1 MTSLAGVSRVALPAA
16 PIGGRQLAGL
26 SLALASGACGLAWQ
40 FIWTQQLS
48 NSLGHEIVAVLAVL
62 GAFFGGLAIGAWALR
77 RVIERSARPALWYG
91 GLELLI
97 AGWGLGLSLLLPAL
111 TPGLGQLIGAE
122 PSAWRHWGLA
132 FFLPLLLLLP
142 VTAAMGATLPALE
155 RCWRGAGSSLLSAL
169 YSANTLGAVLGTLG
183 VVFVAIPQLG
193 LQATA
198 LACAALNLV
207 CGLSAL
213 ALNPGQRSAVA
224 QAAAVTPAP
233 ARGAGAAEIGRRHLL
248 LLLAGSGLLGIG
260 YEVLAVRVLS
270 QVTENTVYSY
280 ALLLAV
286 YLLGTAAGAAWHQR
300 AQGRLDAGQA
310 GLARLLGWLVLTTL
324 AGGLSLWA
332 ADRIVILPARWFGP
346 GAASALAGEALA
358 AAVAMGPPTWVMGIV
373 FAQLCHLARANQM
386 TLGGA
391 LAVNTA
397 AAALAPWLVGVGLIP
412 ALGARAALL
421 LIAAGYLALMPGLW
435 RRGSGFW
442 LPLVLLALMAALTP
456 PLRFVD
462 LPPGGRVLSYRDG
475 VMAAV
480 SVVEDGRGV
489 ARLHINNR
497 VQEGSSASGAI
508 EMRLALLPL
517 QLHPKPRQALF
528 LGLGTGYTVQV
539 AARDPG
545 LRVDGVE
552 LLPEVIEAAPLFV
565 RTPNDQLA
573 GQPGLERVHAVAA
586 DARRYVLAAPQ
597 RYDVVIADL
606 FHPARSGAGALYTRE
621 HFAAVRDRL
630 APGGLFCQWLALH
643 QMDVE
648 TLRSIV
654 AAYLAVFPEGKA
666 VLASNSLDTPVLG
679 LVARPGMPRF
689 ELDALR
695 ARLHPPQPELRQLLS
710 SAGLDDEFGLLGSA
724 LAGSVTLQRFAQGAA
739 VNSDDRP
746 VVTHR
751 APWATYAPASQ
762 PRQRLHELISSWRV
776 EPGEWLQPA
785 DPIFE
790 QRLQRY
796 WDVRRR
802 YLELGLATVPDPDP
816 VMMLDRL
823 QQPLLGL
830 LRDSP
835 EFRPAADPLRALAA
849 AVRPRD
855 PGRADDLLRQLER
868 LQPQRQDPALRP

>member
-1 MTSLAGVSRVALPAA
+1 MTSLAGVSRAALPAGH
-16 PIGGRQLAGL
+16 IGGRQAAGL
-26 SLALASGACGLAWQ
+26 LLALVSGACGLAWQ

-91 GLELLI
+91 GLELVI
-97 AGWGLGLSLLLPAL
+97 AGWGLSLSLLLPAL
-111 TPGLGQLIGAE
+111 TLVLGQLIGAE
-122 PSAWRHWGLA
+122 PSAWRHWGMS
-132 FFLPLLLLLP
+132 FFLPLLLMLP

-155 RCWRGAGSSLLSAL
+155 RCWRGAGTSLLSAL

-183 VVFVAIPQLG
+183 VVFIAIPQLG

-198 LACAALNLV
+198 LACAALNLL
-207 CGLSAL
+207 CGLSVL
-213 ALNPGQRSAVA
+213 ALNPGQRSAVT
-224 QAAAVTPAP
+224 QAGAAMPAP
-233 ARGAGAAEIGRRHLL
+233 ADAAAGVEISRRHLL

-300 AQGRLDAGQA
+300 AQGRWGTGQA
-310 GLARLLGWLVLTTL
+310 GLARLLGWLVLATL
-324 AGGLSLWA
+324 AGGLSLWT
-332 ADRIVILPARWFGP
+332 ADRIVVLPARWFGP

-358 AAVAMGPPTWVMGIV
+358 AAVAMGPPTWVMGLV

-397 AAALAPWLVGVGLIP
+397 AAALAPGLVGVGLIP
-412 ALGARAALL
+412 ILGARGALL
-421 LIAAGYLALMPGLW
+421 LIGAGYLALMPGLW

-442 LPLVLLALMAALTP
+442 LPLVLLAFMTALTP

-497 VQEGSSASGAI
+497 IQEGSSASGAI

-517 QLHPKPRQALF
+517 QLHPKPQRALF

-545 LRVDGVE
+545 LQVDGVE
-552 LLPEVIEAAPLFV
+552 LLPEVIEAAPLFA
-565 RTPNDQLA
+565 RALNGQSP
-573 GQPGLERVHAVAA
+573 GQPGLQRVHAVAA

-621 HFAAVRDRL
+621 HFSAVRDRL

-648 TLRSIV
+648 TLRSII
-654 AAYLAVFPEGKA
+654 AAYMAVFPEGKA

-679 LVARPGMPRF
+679 LVARPGWSRF
-689 ELDALR
+689 ELDTLR
-695 ARLHPPQPELRQLLS
+695 ARLNPPQPELRQLLT
-710 SAGLDDEFGLLGSA
+710 SAGLDDEFSLLGSA
-724 LAGSVTLQRFAQGAA
+724 LAGSRALQRFVQGAA

-746 VVTHR
+746 FVTHR
-751 APWATYAPASQ
+751 APWATYAPAST
-762 PRQRLHELISSWRV
+762 PRERLHELISSWGV
-776 EPGEWLQPA
+776 EPGEWLQSS
-785 DPIFE
+785 DPVFE

-802 YLELGLATVPDPDP
+802 YLELGLATAPDPDP
-816 VMMLDRL
+816 GVMLDRL
-823 QQPLLGL
+823 QPQLLSL

-835 EFRPAADPLRALAA
+835 EFRPAADALRALAA
-849 AVRPRD
+849 AARSRD
-855 PGRADDLLRQLER
+855 PRRANELLRQVER
-868 LQPQRQDPALRP
+868 LQPQRQDPAMQP

>member
-1 MTSLAGVSRVALPAA
+1 MTSLAGVSRVALPAV
-16 PIGGRQLAGL
+16 PVGGRQLAGL
-26 SLALASGACGLAWQ
+26 LLALASGACGLAWQ

-77 RVIERSARPALWYG
+77 RVIERSARPALCYG

-97 AGWGLGLSLLLPAL
+97 AFWGLGLSLLLPVL
-111 TPGLGQLIGAE
+111 TPGLGRLIGAE

-155 RCWRGAGSSLLSAL
+155 RCWRSTGASLLSAL

-198 LACAALNLV
+198 MACAALNLV
-207 CGLSAL
+207 CALSAL
-213 ALNPGQRSAVA
+213 ALKPGQHSAGA
-224 QAAAVTPAP
+224 QAATVPPVAA
-233 ARGAGAAEIGRRHLL
+233 AAAGAKVGRRHLW
-248 LLLAGSGLLGIG
+248 LLLAGSGWLGIG

-286 YLLGTAAGAAWHQR
+286 YLLGTAAGAGWHQR
-300 AQGRLDAGQA
+300 ARARLGAGQA
-310 GLARLLGWLVLTTL
+310 GLARLLGWLVLATL

-332 ADRIVILPARWFGP
+332 ADRLLVLPARWFGP

-358 AAVAMGPPTWVMGIV
+358 AAVAMGPPTWVMGV
-373 FAQLCHLARANQM
+373 LFAQLCHQARASQM

-397 AAALAPWLVGVGLIP
+397 AAALAPWLVGVCLIP
-412 ALGARAALL
+412 LLGARGALL

-442 LPLVLLALMAALTP
+442 LPLVLWLLMAAFTP
-456 PLRFVD
+456 ALRFVD

-508 EMRLALLPL
+508 ERRLALLPL
-517 QLHPKPRQALF
+517 QLHPKPQRALF

-545 LRVDGVE
+545 LQVDGVE
-552 LLPEVIEAAPLFV
+552 LLPEVIEAAPLFA
-565 RTPNDQLA
+565 RSPNGQPA
-573 GQPGLERVHAVAA
+573 GQAGLERVHAVAA

-621 HFAAVRDRL
+621 HFAAVRERL

-643 QMDVE
+643 QMEVE

-654 AAYLAVFPEGKA
+654 AAYLEVFPEGRA
-666 VLASNSLDTPVLG
+666 VLVSNSLDTPVLG
-679 LVARPGMPRF
+679 LVARPDMPRF
-689 ELDALR
+689 ELGALR
-695 ARLHPPQPELRQLLS
+695 ARLAPPQPELRQLLG
-710 SAGLDDEFGLLGSA
+710 SAGLADEFDLLGAA
-724 LAGSVTLQRFAQGAA
+724 LADSRSLQRFAQGAA

-746 VVTHR
+746 FVTHR

-762 PRQRLHELISSWRV
+762 PRERLHELISSWRV
-776 EPGEWLQPA
+776 EPGDWLQSA
-785 DPIFE
+785 DPVFE

-796 WDVRRR
+796 WEARRR
-802 YLELGLATVPDPDP
+802 YLELGMATAPSPDPAA
-816 VMMLDRL
+816 MLDRL

-835 EFRPAADPLRALAA
+835 EFRPAADTLRALAA
-849 AVRPRD
+849 AVSARD
-855 PGRADDLLRQLER
+855 PGRADELLRELAR
-868 LQPQRQDPALRP
+868 LQPRAPALRS

>member
-1 MTSLAGVSRVALPAA
+1 MTSLAGVSRVALPAE
-16 PIGGRQLAGL
+16 PVGGRPLAGL
-26 SLALASGACGLAWQ
+26 LLALASGACGLAWQ

-97 AGWGLGLSLLLPAL
+97 ACWGLGLSLLLPL
-111 TPGLGQLIGAE
+111 LMPGLGRLIGAE

-132 FFLPLLLLLP
+132 FCMPLLLLLP
-142 VTAAMGATLPALE
+142 VTAAMGATLPSLE
-155 RCWRGAGSSLLSAL
+155 RCWRGTGASLLSAL

-198 LACAALNLV
+198 IACAALNLL
-207 CGLSAL
+207 CAGSAL
-213 ALNPGQRSAVA
+213 ALHRGPRNAVA
-224 QAAAVTPAP
+224 QAAIVRPAAVAE
-233 ARGAGAAEIGRRHLL
+233 AGAGRRHLL

-286 YLLGTAAGAAWHQR
+286 YLLGTAAGAGWHQR
-300 AQGRLDAGQA
+300 ARARLGAGPA
-310 GLARLLGWLVLTTL
+310 GLARLLGWLVLATL
-324 AGGLSLWA
+324 AGGLSLWV
-332 ADRIVILPARWFGP
+332 ADRLVLLPARWFGP
-346 GAASALAGEALA
+346 GAASALAGETLA
-358 AAVAMGPPTWVMGIV
+358 AAFAMGPPTWVMGAL
-373 FAQLCHLARANQM
+373 FAQLCHQARASQI

-391 LAVNTA
+391 LALNTA
-397 AAALAPWLVGVGLIP
+397 AAALAPWLVGVCLIP
-412 ALGARAALL
+412 LLGARTALL

-442 LPLVLLALMAALTP
+442 LPLVLWALLALLTP
-456 PLRFVD
+456 PLRLVD

-508 EMRLALLPL
+508 ERRLALLPL
-517 QLHPKPRQALF
+517 QLHPKPQRALF

-545 LRVDGVE
+545 LQVDGVE
-552 LLPEVIEAAPLFV
+552 LLPEVIEAAPLFA
-565 RTPNDQLA
+565 RSPN
-573 GQPGLERVHAVAA
+573 GQPAGHAGLDRVHAVAA

-643 QMDVE
+643 QMEVE

-654 AAYLAVFPEGKA
+654 AAYLEVFPEGKA
-666 VLASNSLDTPVLG
+666 VLVSNSLDTPVLG

-689 ELDALR
+689 ELEVLR
-695 ARLHPPQPELRQLLS
+695 ERLAPPQPELRQLLG
-710 SAGLDDEFGLLGSA
+710 SAGLEDEFDLLGAA
-724 LAGSVTLQRFAQGAA
+724 LADSHSLQRFAQGAA

-746 VVTHR
+746 FVTHR
-751 APWATYAPASQ
+751 APWATYAPAST
-762 PRQRLHELISSWRV
+762 PRERLRELLASWRV
-776 EPGEWLQPA
+776 APGDWLQSA
-785 DPIFE
+785 DPAFE

-796 WDVRRR
+796 WDARRR
-802 YLELGLATVPDPDP
+802 YLELGMATAPSPDPA
-816 VMMLDRL
+816 VMLDRL
-823 QQPLLGL
+823 QQPLLDL

-835 EFRPAADPLRALAA
+835 EFRPAADTLRALAA
-849 AVRPRD
+849 AVSARD
-855 PGRADDLLRQLER
+855 PGRADFSS
-868 LQPQRQDPALRP
+868 PSSIGP

>member
-1 MTSLAGVSRVALPAA
+1 MTSLAGVSRFLLPVSPFA
-16 PIGGRQLAGL
+16 GRQLAGL
-26 SLALASGACGLAWQ
+26 SLALASGACGLTWQ
-40 FIWTQQLS
+40 FIWTQQLA

-62 GAFFGGLAIGAWALR
+62 GAFFAGLAIGAWGLR
-77 RVIERSARPALWYG
+77 RVIERSVRPALWYG

-97 AGWGLGLSLLLPAL
+97 ALWGLALGLLLPQL
-111 TPGLGQLIGAE
+111 TPALGQLIGAE

-198 LACAALNLV
+198 LVCAALNLV
-207 CGLSAL
+207 CAGSAL
-213 ALNPGQRSAVA
+213 ALHRGQRMATS
-224 QAAAVTPAP
+224 QAAAVTPVP
-233 ARGAGAAEIGRRHLL
+233 ARGAGAADIGRRHLL

-286 YLLGTAAGAAWHQR
+286 YLLGTAGGAAWHQR
-300 AQGRLDAGQA
+300 SLSRSGAGQA
-310 GLARLLGWLVLTTL
+310 GLASLFGWLVLTVL
-324 AGGLSLWA
+324 AGGLSLWV
-332 ADRIVILPARWFGP
+332 ADRLVLLPARWFGP
-346 GAASALAGEALA
+346 GATSALAGEALA
-358 AAVAMGPPTWVMGIV
+358 AVFAMGPPTWVMGIC
-373 FAQLCHLARANQM
+373 FAQLCHQARASQI

-397 AAALAPWLVGVGLIP
+397 AAALAPWLVGVWLIP
-412 ALGARAALL
+412 LLGARAALL

-435 RRGSGFW
+435 RRGTGFW
-442 LPLVLLALMAALTP
+442 LPLLLWLLMAAFTP
-456 PLRFVD
+456 ALRFVD

-508 EMRLALLPL
+508 ERRLALLPL
-517 QLHPKPRQALF
+517 QLHPKPQRALF

-545 LRVDGVE
+545 LQVDGVE
-552 LLPEVIEAAPLFV
+552 LLPEVIEAAPLFA
-565 RTPNDQLA
+565 RSPNGQPA
-573 GQPGLERVHAVAA
+573 GQAGLERIHAVAA

-621 HFAAVRDRL
+621 HFAAVRERL

-643 QMDVE
+643 QMEVE

-654 AAYLAVFPEGKA
+654 AAYLEVFPEGKA
-666 VLASNSLDTPVLG
+666 VLVSNSLDTPVLG

-689 ELDALR
+689 ELEVLR
-695 ARLHPPQPELRQLLS
+695 ERLAPPQPELRQLLG
-710 SAGLDDEFGLLGSA
+710 SAGLADEFDLLGSA
-724 LAGSVTLQRFAQGAA
+724 LADSRSLQRFALGAA

-746 VVTHR
+746 FVTHR

-762 PRQRLHELISSWRV
+762 PRERLHELISSWSV
-776 EPGEWLQPA
+776 EPGDWLQSA
-785 DPIFE
+785 DPVFE

-802 YLELGLATVPDPDP
+802 YLELGLATAPNPDPAA
-816 VMMLDRL
+816 MLDRL
-823 QQPLLGL
+823 QPPLLGL

-835 EFRPAADPLRALAA
+835 EFRPAADTLRALAA
-849 AVRPRD
+849 AVSARD
-855 PGRADDLLRQLER
+855 PVRADALLRELDR
-868 LQPQRQDPALRP
+868 LQPRRPAPALQS